1 MEDKKEFIEYLKEER
16 RQMARVASG
25 YMIDSHRI
33 LRTQI
38 DSLLIA
44 YDQAVERL
52 SLFDVSK
59 SVCEC
64 KDEWLTDVRI
74 NVMKCKKCGQEF

>member
-16 RQMARVASG
+16 RQMARVASH
-25 YMIDSHRI
+25 YTVDSHRI

-44 YDQAVERL
+44 YDEAVERL
-52 SLFDVSK
+52 I
-59 SVCEC
+59 E
-64 KDEWLTDVRI
+64 
-74 NVMKCKKCGQEF
+74 